1 MRRMQQMAGNLG
13 ILNPFMFNQFNAYS
27 PFTTVHPVSCRT
39 SSPSVSP
46 TSLMQQP
53 SISLSQLMM
62 QQAAGTLL
70 TTGSGGGY
78 LTSALPNSLSNSLNN
93 STGSSSSEYS
103 HWGRSGPS
111 SKLMCHPYSQSSLP
125 AAHNSPVSSPIQP
138 PNTTSSPAPDF
149 LCNGQPD
156 LYSSS
161 CLSGLIQCM
170 YFARVSQLAIT
181 DLRNSSI
188 RKWR

>member
-1 MRRMQQMAGNLG
+1 MQQMAGNLG
-13 ILNPFMFNQFNAYS
+13 ILNPFMLNQFNAYS

-62 QQAAGTLL
+62 QQAAGNLL
-70 TTGSGGGY
+70 TAGSGGGY
-78 LTSALPNSLSNSLNN
+78 LTSALSHHNALSNSLNN
-93 STGSSSSEYS
+93 TTGSSPSDYS
-103 HWGRSGPS
+103 TWGRGGSGPS

-125 AAHNSPVSSPIQP
+125 AAHSSPVSSPIQA
-138 PNTTSSPAPDF
+138 PNPASSPTPDF

-156 LYSSS
+156 LYSSG
-161 CLSGLIQCM
+161 CLSALIQRM
-170 YFARVSQLAIT
+170 YFADVL
-181 DLRNSSI
+181 
-188 RKWR
+188 